1 MFYIPQIQK
10 DDCGFTCLKI
20 VLANLNK
27 DRDYLFLPQKED
39 HGYYSYSDIM
49 KIGRE
54 HGVNFEGFRATEKSE
69 LINCTKFP
77 LILSIEL
84 KNGAKHAVVVT
95 KIKWKRVFFI
105 DPRKGKTSL
114 SINKFLAIWDGTGL
128 MIDSYEKQKCSIKA
142 VEPVSLVSR
151 VGLSVMEFVVGV
163 FALLGIYFVKEGTP
177 IYVPVIFLSLAIVT
191 ELIMRALAY
200 KVMKGLD
207 SFFFRSDVL
216 PKKGF
221 KDYLYRYENYKRLSL
236 SSPMNY
242 VLLLVFA
249 LGLVAVVLLNDK
261 RNLMLII
268 VPVVIALFDLAF
280 ISPMLKNKKQEIA
293 DLESDLDNSENSE
306 DLQSKV
312 KTLHTAAYNYS
323 YIDIA
328 CRYIYAGVMIAAAL
342 LTMRLCGISSFPY
355 IIFYSCICL
364 SLYKTV
370 DQLLS
375 FNDRI
380 EEFNIVKVKLGNLIN
395 RDIEN
400 K

>member
-20 VLANLNK
+20 VLANINK

-39 HGYYSYSDIM
+39 HGYYSYSDLI

-54 HGVNFEGFRATEKSE
+54 YGINFEGFRATEKSE
-69 LINCTKFP
+69 LVNCTKFP
-77 LILSIEL
+77 VICSIEL

-95 KIKWKRVFFI
+95 KIKWKRVFYI

-114 SINKFLAIWDGTGL
+114 PISKFLSIWDGTGL
-128 MIDSYEKQKCSIKA
+128 IIESYEKQKCPVKV
-142 VEPVSLVSR
+142 VEPVSVFSR
-151 VGLSVMEFVVGV
+151 VGLSILEFVVGV

-177 IYVPVIFLSLAIVT
+177 IYVPVIFLSLAIIT
-191 ELIMRALAY
+191 ELIMRALSY
-200 KVMKGLD
+200 KIMKGLD
-207 SFFFRSDVL
+207 SYFFKDSVL

-221 KDYLYRYENYKRLSL
+221 KDYLIRYENYKKLSL

-249 LGLVAVVLLNDK
+249 LGLVTVVLLNDK

-268 VPVVIALFDLAF
+268 VPILIALFDLAF
-280 ISPMLKNKKQEIA
+280 ISPMLKNKKQEII
-293 DLESDLDNSENSE
+293 DLESNLDNSENSE

-312 KTLHTAAYNYS
+312 KVLHNAAYNYS

-328 CRYIYAGVMIAAAL
+328 CRYIYAGVMIASAL

-355 IIFYSCICL
+355 IIFYSCIGL
-364 SLYKTV
+364 SLYKTM

-380 EEFNIVKVKLGNLIN
+380 EEFNIVKVKLGNLVN